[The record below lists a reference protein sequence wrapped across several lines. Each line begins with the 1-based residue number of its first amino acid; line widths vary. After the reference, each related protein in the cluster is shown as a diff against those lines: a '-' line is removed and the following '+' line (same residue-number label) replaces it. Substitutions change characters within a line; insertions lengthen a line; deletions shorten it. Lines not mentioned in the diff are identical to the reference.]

1 MEGKLITKDNIS
13 QIMEIFEYK
22 LNLYRA
28 KLSETYTSVYWSGL
42 VKNTEEYIEELKER
56 YDELREND

>member
-1 MEGKLITKDNIS
+1 
-13 QIMEIFEYK
+13 MEIFEYK